1 MSTSIETIHQELVD
15 LKKDMAF
22 IKHVLSEDFEL
33 SEKAKKAIKA
43 ARATPEKK
51 YINLKNVWSKTTP

>member
-15 LKKDMAF
+15 IKKDMAF

-33 SEKAKKAIKA
+33 SEKAKKAIRI
-43 ARATPEKK
+43 ARKTPEKK
-51 YINLKNVWSKTTP
+51 YIDLKNV